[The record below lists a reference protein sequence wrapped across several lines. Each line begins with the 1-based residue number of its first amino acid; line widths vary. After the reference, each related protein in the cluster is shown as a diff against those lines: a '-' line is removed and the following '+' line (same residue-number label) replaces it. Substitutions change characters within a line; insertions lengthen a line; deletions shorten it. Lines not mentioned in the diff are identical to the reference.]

1 MKGEKMVYRV
11 TYQDDDTIKIVGD
24 FDTLAKAEKVLR
36 EKAVEL
42 QAEAGNNGLNAR
54 IEWIT
59 GNKTFVLGTWE
70 GETEYTVTYREC
82 VCSIAAVDECGNY
95 HSV

>member
-1 MKGEKMVYRV
+1 MVYRV

-42 QAEAGNNGLNAR
+42 QTGAENRGLNSH
-54 IEWIT
+54 IEWIK

-82 VCSIAAVDECGNY
+82 VCSIAAVDENGKY
-95 HSV
+95 HPV